1 MSAGSWLRCAALNNI
16 AMSNI
21 SPASIDLEAPVV
33 VVGSG
38 GSGTRLFADLL
49 RALGVFMGSE
59 INRTSDSVEWVLAL
73 YPLAIQALQPEPQ
86 GEAAVGQLRSTAC
99 AVVSAAPQSAAMH
112 WGWKLPET
120 TLCLAW
126 VLQAFPRARV
136 LHVVR
141 NPLDTCLRRSHV
153 TSRLD
158 KPVGAAVL
166 ERAWCELG
174 LAGCPEDATE
184 HMRNAASWALQ
195 VRMTCP
201 ALSDLAAEAA
211 LTLRLEQFVSA
222 PQDCA
227 DVTAGW
233 PRVPTSSFAPD
244 FESARLRR
252 REAGDSRVEE
262 VWPVVAREARALG
275 YAPPAGGA
283 A

>member
-1 MSAGSWLRCAALNNI
+1 MSAGNWLRCAALNNI
-16 AMSNI
+16 AMNNI
-21 SPASIDLEAPVV
+21 RPASIDLEAPVV
-33 VVGSG
+33 VVGRG

-59 INRTSDSVEWVLAL
+59 INRTSDSVEWVPAL
-73 YPLAIQALQPEPQ
+73 YPLAIQSLQPEPP
-86 GEAAVGQLRSTAC
+86 GEVAVGQSRSFAY
-99 AVVSAAPQSAAMH
+99 AVVSAAPQSDAMH
-112 WGWKLPET
+112 RGWKLPEA
-120 TLCLAW
+120 TLCLAR

-136 LHVVR
+136 LRVVR
-141 NPLDTCLRRSHV
+141 NPLETCLRRSHV

-166 ERAWCELG
+166 ERAWYELG
-174 LAGCPEDATE
+174 FAGPPEDAAE
-184 HMRNAASWALQ
+184 HLRNTASWALQ

-211 LTLRLEQFVSA
+211 LTLRFEQLVQA

-233 PRVPTSSFAPD
+233 PRVPTSSLSPE

-252 REAGDSRVEE
+252 REAGNPGVEE
-262 VWPVVAREARALG
+262 VWPVVAREASALG